1 MSIPIFQFNAL
12 PPAYSPT
19 ISLSSWT
26 WRGVSLKTTSV
37 FFSLSVDLLLSCV
50 CVCVQSHGGYMF
62 ALVRLSVY
70 VCVPPRDSVRQNA
83 SVISFPSLPK
93 KHG

>member
-1 MSIPIFQFNAL
+1 M
-12 PPAYSPT
+12 
-19 ISLSSWT
+19 
-26 WRGVSLKTTSV
+26 
-37 FFSLSVDLLLSCV
+37 
-50 CVCVQSHGGYMF
+50 CVCVQSRGGYMF

-70 VCVPPRDSVRQNA
+70 VYVPPRDSVRQNA